1 MLLVFGSRHV
11 TDPHSPT
18 GQTDMSKDARIL
30 YASDSI
36 EYILGYLPHEVI
48 NKPCWDYFH
57 PEEMPF
63 AQSVHGRGVQLD
75 KAAVLRYCRVK
86 HKLGF
91 WVCCECVFSVVYN
104 VLVACTSIYRQGM
117 SSQSKCSMPSL
128 LFSR

>member
-1 MLLVFGSRHV
+1 M
-11 TDPHSPT
+11 TDLYSST

-36 EYILGYLPHEVI
+36 EHILGYLPHEVI

-86 HKLGF
+86 HNLGF

-104 VLVACTSIYRQGM
+104 VLVACTSIYRQGT
-117 SSQSKCSMPSL
+117 SSQSKYSTPTCTL
-128 LFSR
+128 LSHR

>member
-1 MLLVFGSRHV
+1 MSR
-11 TDPHSPT
+11 
-18 GQTDMSKDARIL
+18 DARIL

-48 NKPCWDYFH
+48 NKACWDYFH

-75 KAAVLRYCRVK
+75 KAAVLRYCRVN

-104 VLVACTSIYRQGM
+104 VLVACTSIYRQGA
-117 SSQSKCSMPSL
+117 SSQSEYSTSL
-128 LFSR
+128 HCFLLTV

>member
-1 MLLVFGSRHV
+1 
-11 TDPHSPT
+11 
-18 GQTDMSKDARIL
+18 MSKDAHII

-36 EYILGYLPHEVI
+36 EHILGYLPHEVI

-86 HKLGF
+86 HKRGF

-104 VLVACTSIYRQGM
+104 VLVACTSIYRQGE
-117 SSQSKCSMPSL
+117 SSQSEYSTPMI
-128 LFSR
+128 LFGC